1 MKPFA
6 HSPALSRA
14 GGLAT
19 PSGSAHS
26 APIGGRRAQER
37 KLGRP
42 SPTCFR
48 PRLTSP
54 ASASA
59 AARGRPA
66 MALSRGL
73 PRELAEAVAG
83 GRVLVVGAGGIG
95 CELLKNLV
103 LTGFSHIDLV
113 RARRARGLNGGLW
126 SRGRGAWGPEV
137 GTGAESTGPDP
148 EAPVSWL
155 STERELFTATGR
167 ALPLAGPAPH
177 AEAEG
182 PGLPGVLRWASPPPP
197 PAPRQFVAALGCGG
211 ALVLSLQSGTP
222 V

>member
-6 HSPALSRA
+6 HSPALSGA

-26 APIGGRRAQER
+26 APIGGRSAQER

-113 RARRARGLNGGLW
+113 RARRARGLNGGPW

-148 EAPVSWL
+148 EAPGSWL
-155 STERELFTATGR
+155 STGRELFHSDGAGLAARR
-167 ALPLAGPAPH
+167 ARSA
-177 AEAEG
+177 
-182 PGLPGVLRWASPPPP
+182 R
-197 PAPRQFVAALGCGG
+197 
-211 ALVLSLQSGTP
+211 
-222 V
+222 